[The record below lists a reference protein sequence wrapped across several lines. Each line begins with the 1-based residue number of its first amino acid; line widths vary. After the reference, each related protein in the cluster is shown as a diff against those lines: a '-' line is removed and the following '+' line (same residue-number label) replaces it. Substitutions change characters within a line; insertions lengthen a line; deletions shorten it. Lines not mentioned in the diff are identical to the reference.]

1 MKCIIYFLMILDF
14 IYESSL
20 NSKENCDL
28 VLGRYSLSSWNNKLV
43 SSTVSIFF
51 ITLSLNSS
59 YFKAVSFYFLY
70 SSLLYSES
78 WSLIKLSSSS
88 SFGLPFTDNSFNGDG
103 NLSECSKNVPFTS
116 LSFCI
121 KPLTV
126 LIKLF
131 LG

>member
-59 YFKAVSFYFLY
+59 YYKAVYFYFLY
-70 SSLLYSES
+70 SSLLHSES
-78 WSLIKLSSSS
+78 WSLIKLSSS

-121 KPLTV
+121 KPLNV